1 MTEEPT
7 PAKPTT
13 RQRLAALLLAARI
26 FAQAHPR
33 ELAVAAAALCFVLL
47 IAFWPAP
54 ETAPQAEPT
63 ATTQP
68 VTPLAPLVARLDAL
82 EADVIDL
89 QDRAAD
95 LEGLQP
101 PQPTAPRRRAAAST
115 PASSPQ
121 ATQPQQPQAPQPKA
135 WGATDLDRAID
146 VFTPPTTFGVK
157 P

>member
-7 PAKPTT
+7 PTKPTP

-33 ELAVAAAALCFVLL
+33 ELAVAAAALCIVLL

-54 ETAPQAEPT
+54 ETAPQAEPA
-63 ATTQP
+63 ATTQ
-68 VTPLAPLVARLDAL
+68 TNPLAPLVARLDAL
-82 EADVIDL
+82 EADVVNL

-95 LEGLQP
+95 LEDAQP

-115 PASSPQ
+115 PANPSQ
-121 ATQPQQPQAPQPKA
+121 AAQPQQPQAPQPEA

-146 VFTPPTTFGVK
+146 EFTPPTTFGAK